1 MAANLSAL
9 AARRQGRTGD
19 DGPVDEHTL
28 GPEERLRRAGHVIL
42 DGVVAAEADPDVLP
56 GGPNPVELAFGH
68 LLEIGAVE
76 LMMDEDSEELE
87 LDISPLMGGV
97 MLVVRRLVAELAA
110 RDGVDP
116 ESVVMSVRAA
126 IDQTAG

>member
-1 MAANLSAL
+1 M
-9 AARRQGRTGD
+9 
-19 DGPVDEHTL
+19 DEHTL
-28 GPEERLRRAGHVIL
+28 VPEEQLRRAGHVIL

-76 LMMDEDSEELE
+76 LKMDEDGDELE

-110 RDGVDP
+110 RDQVDP

-126 IDQTAG
+126 IDQAAG